1 MQRWRIQHP
10 AWLTLAVVMA
20 CSVAFAQEADEPA
33 EAAVDTATAGNDPG
47 SAEAGTA
54 AEAEEKAA
62 PEEDRGPLD
71 EGLSD
76 RVKARVARESQ
87 EDRERR
93 TVFQQQRDELAGN
106 VKRLEGQVRAAEAR
120 GVSLDE
126 RYAANEIEIET
137 LGERLTERLGQMGEL
152 FGVVRLVSTDLSAGT
167 WQSLTSLGL
176 EARNKTLDRLGRS
189 SDLPSTQDLERLWYA
204 LQLELT
210 EQAKVSAY
218 EVPVILE
225 EDKKE
230 KKVLR
235 TENRQVIRAGPFTAI
250 SDGDYVQWA
259 PEHQMVRTLARPPPP
274 QYANTAERFGRAPG
288 EIGRLA
294 VDPSRGALLVALTA
308 TPSLWERVQQGGA
321 VGYTIIGL
329 GIAAFL
335 LGVVR
340 LVVLTLTQRRIDA
353 QRKRSESSQEN
364 PLGRVLG
371 VYEEYHDADP
381 EFLELKLD
389 EALLRERS
397 GVERFLWL
405 VQTVSIVAPLLGLLG
420 TVTGMIQTFQAITLF
435 GAGDPKIMAGGIS
448 EALITT
454 TLGLVTAIPLVLL
467 YALISNRAKS
477 INDQLDEYG
486 AGLVADRLERGL
498 E

>member
-1 MQRWRIQHP
+1 MSRLGSIVAASLL
-10 AWLTLAVVMA
+10 AWGLAMP
-20 CSVAFAQEADEPA
+20 VAAQDASGDAGGPPA
-33 EAAVDTATAGNDPG
+33 EAQ
-47 SAEAGTA
+47 SEA
-54 AEAEEKAA
+54 AEPERKEEAE
-62 PEEDRGPLD
+62 DTGPLD
-71 EGLSD
+71 EALAD
-76 RVKARVARESQ
+76 RVRTRVQRESGEDRDRETSFRQAKDALAAKVARV
-87 EDRERR
+87 
-93 TVFQQQRDELAGN
+93 
-106 VKRLEGQVRAAEAR
+106 EGQVRRAEAL

-167 WQSLTSLGL
+167 WRSLTSLGL
-176 EARNKTLDRLGRS
+176 EARNKVLDRLGRS
-189 SDLPSTQDLERLWYA
+189 SDLPTTDDLERLWYA

-210 EQAKVSAY
+210 EQAKVSAH

-225 EDKKE
+225 EDKE
-230 KKVLR
+230 NQKVLR
-235 TENRQVIRAGPFTAI
+235 TETRQVIRAGPFTAI

-259 PEHQMVRTLARPPPP
+259 PEHQMVRALKRPPPP
-274 QYANTAERFGRAPG
+274 RYANTAERFGGRPG

-321 VGYTIIGL
+321 VGYTILTL
-329 GIAAFL
+329 GVFALL
-335 LGVVR
+335 LGLVR
-340 LVVLTLTQRRIDA
+340 LTSLILTNRRIEA
-353 QRKRSESSQEN
+353 QKRTARPDPAN
-364 PLGRVLG
+364 PLGRVLA
-371 VYEEYHDADP
+371 VYEDHSEADP

-389 EALLRERS
+389 EVVLRERS
-397 GVERFLWL
+397 AVERFLWI

-448 EALITT
+448 EALVTT

-467 YALISNRAKS
+467 YALLSSRARLIGES
-477 INDQLDEYG
+477 LDEQS
-486 AGLVADRLERGL
+486 ASLIANRLERGL
-498 E
+498 S